1 MGFDKF
7 YTSDNFSVF
16 TDTVNYHITDSEDYK
31 KLISLYENRTD
42 KDKPFYLFN
51 VTMQN
56 HGSYDGST
64 LETGDEVQIEGD
76 LQSLLES
83 RAVSEHDK
91 NVR

>member
-42 KDKPFYLFN
+42 KDKRRPLAALRIDF
-51 VTMQN
+51 
-56 HGSYDGST
+56 
-64 LETGDEVQIEGD
+64 I
-76 LQSLLES
+76 
-83 RAVSEHDK
+83 
-91 NVR
+91 